1 MNLAARG
8 TAVWRSLG
16 LLPRLA
22 AAQGLLL
29 LCAAALITLLF
40 ARQYHAQLAGEQA
53 AKARLLLDVAAPLV
67 AEQALIGD
75 YAAVK
80 QLLERQAT
88 VYPEISRLTWRWN
101 GRDRVVVRPDVPRE
115 EVPGWFQRL
124 AAMPEA
130 HATAD
135 IRLGGADYG
144 RLEAVLDPTR
154 AQHALWRATLHNLA
168 LSSSAMLVLMV
179 ALFFVL
185 RANLRVLRQLAD
197 AADRFRHGDH
207 TVRVRPGGAREVRS
221 AASAFNNVAERMQGL
236 LNDLS
241 ESRQQL
247 REQLHFSEELIE
259 TLPLPLYT
267 KNRQGRFTRVNKAWE
282 AFFGAGRAEMLG
294 RHVADLYLDSP
305 EIAAHIDSM
314 DRALMRN
321 GGLQT
326 HDATLRTRRGED
338 RQVMFAKTTLTDADG
353 HVIGLI
359 GAITDLTELKRAE
372 HQARAALIEKTAAE
386 KANQAKS
393 LFLANMSHEIRTPL
407 TAIIGYSEALLDV
420 RQSMAERIEGIRTIR
435 QAGRHLLGLIN
446 DILDLS
452 KIEAGRLEV
461 ECIPVPLFD
470 LIDDVVALARPQAEA
485 KGIGFAVEPVFP
497 LPAKV
502 TTDPVRAKQI
512 LLNLISN
519 AIKFTEQGQVSLRVR
534 HDAVGGRLVIE
545 VVDTG
550 IGISAEQL
558 VRLFQAFSQAD
569 ASTTRRFGGTG
580 LGLALSKQLAEMLGG
595 SICVDSAPGRGSRFT
610 VTLPVGAIDAMM
622 HGADDIRRAPPPEDA
637 RTTAPNLKGRLL
649 LVEDNPVNQRVIA
662 LKARHLGIEP
672 RIVENGAQAVE
683 AALAEPFDLILMDM
697 HMPVMDGMTAT
708 RTLRARGYT
717 GPIVALT
724 ANSTQE
730 DRQYCLDAGCN
741 GFLTKPIENAQ
752 FTETLRRHLQ
762 AGEAAPAASGE
773 PLVPA
778 LLWQDPDLVELAR
791 HPHERF
797 VAYGAAL
804 QRAQAAGDNE
814 AMRTL
819 ARQMKTAGPDY
830 LAPQLTELIG
840 QLEFA
845 ATAGNRQSTQD
856 LVAKFDALM
865 ARLQLP
871 SPPDGAATPA
881 SAADTPLVSDLLQES
896 PDMADLVEY
905 FLERLPEYEASLRTA
920 AAAADL
926 AALKTQAHDLKS
938 VGGGYGY
945 PLVTQLAIRMEAS
958 ILAGKLDEVLGQ
970 IDEFARLARRI
981 RAGAATRPAGSQ
993 AAYRSS

>member
-16 LLPRLA
+16 LLPRIA
-22 AAQGLLL
+22 AVQGLLL

-40 ARQYHAQLAGEQA
+40 ARQYHAQLAAEQA

-88 VYPEISRLTWRWN
+88 VYPEISRLAWRWK
-101 GRDRVVVRPDVPRE
+101 GRDRVVVRPGAPRE

-130 HATAD
+130 RATAD

-144 RLEAVLDPTR
+144 RLEAVLDPAYALHT
-154 AQHALWRATLHNLA
+154 LWRATLHNLA
-168 LSSSAMLVLMV
+168 LSSGAMLALMV

-247 REQLHFSEELIE
+247 HFSDELIE

-282 AFFGAGRAEMLG
+282 AFFGVSRAEMLG
-294 RHVADLYLDSP
+294 RHVDDLYLDSP
-305 EIAAHIDSM
+305 ETAAYIDGM
-314 DRALMRN
+314 DRALMRS

-338 RQVMFAKTTLTDADG
+338 RHVMFAKTTLTDADG
-353 HVIGLI
+353 HVIGLL

-372 HQARAALIEKTAAE
+372 HQARAALIEKAAAE
-386 KANQAKS
+386 KASQTKS

-420 RQSMAERIEGIRTIR
+420 RQSMPERIEGIRTIR

-452 KIEAGRLEV
+452 KIEAGRLEI

-497 LPAKV
+497 LPANV

-622 HGADDIRRAPPPEDA
+622 HGTDDIRRVPPPEDA
-637 RTTAPNLKGRLL
+637 RTTTPNLKGRLL

-662 LKARHLGIEP
+662 LKARHLGVEP

-752 FTETLRRHLQ
+752 FAETLRRHLQ
-762 AGEAAPAASGE
+762 AGAAVPAASGE
-773 PLVPA
+773 PIVPA
-778 LLWQDPDLVELAR
+778 LLWQDPDLVELTR
-791 HPHERF
+791 HLHERF

-814 AMRTL
+814 AIRTL
-819 ARQMKTAGPDY
+819 TRQMKTAGSDY
-830 LAPQLTELIG
+830 LSPQLTELIG

-845 ATAGNRQSTQD
+845 ASVGNRQSTQE
-856 LVAKFDALM
+856 LVAKFDALL
-865 ARLQLP
+865 ARFQLP
-871 SPPDGAATPA
+871 PPADGTATPA

-981 RAGAATRPAGSQ
+981 RAGATTLSTLNPATCHSN
-993 AAYRSS
+993 